1 MPRVHRI
8 TVLLIAGAIIVSGVS
23 ACGSSKPQQTATAS
37 ANRSEVVAQV
47 GEYPLTRAQVDHWM
61 LHFAGGDYSIVSR
74 NATVPDGLVSDPPDY
89 ARCVASLEAAAAKS
103 PLGGAKE
110 TGVQLVGKC
119 RQLYQALKTQATSF
133 LVSTQRTIGLGR
145 DLGVTASEAQVQ
157 RLFQQAK
164 AREYP
169 TGADL
174 HRYLATKRWTLADV
188 LLQTKLEV
196 LGDAIIKKI
205 HTPQGRAK
213 LSEAERLWTEKT
225 DCKPGYVVEYCKQY
239 KGGASYPS
247 SPPPSV
253 LMEQVTAT
261 VTGRCVNLA
270 ACAKQVGK

>member
-1 MPRVHRI
+1 
-8 TVLLIAGAIIVSGVS
+8 VLVIVAALTVSGLS
-23 ACGSSKPQQTATAS
+23 ACANSKPKLTATAS

-47 GEYPLTRAQVDHWM
+47 GEYPVTRAQVDHWM
-61 LHFAGGDYSIVSR
+61 AHFAGGDYSIVSR

-89 ARCVASLEAAAAKS
+89 ARCVASLEGAAARS
-103 PLGGAKE
+103 PTGGSRE
-110 TGVQLVGKC
+110 TGVQLLGKC
-119 RQLYQALKTQATSF
+119 RQLYQALRTQATSF

-145 DLGVTASEAQVQ
+145 DLGVTASDAQA
-157 RLFQQAK
+157 QQLLDRAK

-169 TGADL
+169 TEADL
-174 HRYLATKRWTLADV
+174 RRYLATKRWTLSDV
-188 LLQTKLEV
+188 LLQDKLEV
-196 LGDAIIKKI
+196 LGEAIIKKI

-253 LMEQVTAT
+253 LMEQVTAL